1 MFATLDVFRTF
12 DFAFSCIWITDCW
25 CTTLLTTL
33 KFNVNLSSKI
43 RVALIKA
50 KKKVSLLH
58 DDPIETGN
66 TVRRESPDEL
76 AAQCYLSWL
85 LWCSV
90 SKHLSTLPKFG

>member
-33 KFNVNLSSKI
+33 KFNVKFNVKI

-58 DDPIETGN
+58 DDPIETG
-66 TVRRESPDEL
+66 TLYAVSSPDEL
-76 AAQCYLSWL
+76 AAQCYLS
-85 LWCSV
+85 
-90 SKHLSTLPKFG
+90 